1 MFHAEHIFAMSKMNL
16 PGFTLIE
23 VLISFALIT
32 FLISGTAQ
40 LAMHSLLAKR
50 RADYNLKSAGLA
62 ASKLEYFKSLAY
74 ESDELKEGTQTE
86 AVKVEGTLQTY
97 LITWRIQDT
106 SLSMKRIEI
115 ESYLKKHPQKK
126 TRVVL
131 FLSREFGF

>member
-1 MFHAEHIFAMSKMNL
+1 MFHAKHIFAMSKMNQ
-16 PGFTLIE
+16 PGFTLVE
-23 VLISFALIT
+23 LLISFALIT

-50 RADYNLKSAGLA
+50 RADQNLMSAELT

-74 ESDELKEGTQTE
+74 ESDELKEGTRTE
-86 AVKVEGTLQTY
+86 AVKVESTLQIY

-106 SLSMKRIEI
+106 SLGMKKIEI
-115 ESYLKKHPQKK
+115 ESHLKKHPQKK

-131 FLSREFGF
+131 LLSREFGF